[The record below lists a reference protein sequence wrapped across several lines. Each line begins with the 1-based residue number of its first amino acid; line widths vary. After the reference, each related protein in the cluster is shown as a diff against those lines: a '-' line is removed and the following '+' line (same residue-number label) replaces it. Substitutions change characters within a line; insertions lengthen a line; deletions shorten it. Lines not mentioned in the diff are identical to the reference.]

1 MTVIEFETLD
11 STNQYA
17 REHFKDLDDAT
28 LISARTQSAGRGR
41 LGRVWQSPRDVNIY
55 ATMVMKHLESGF
67 HAGCIAGLAGIATLR
82 EFAPQI
88 NFFLK
93 WPNDIYVRDRKIAG
107 ILCESAGF
115 TNGKIDG
122 VAAGIGLNI
131 NFDPKD
137 LRLLDNPATS
147 LCELTGEQF
156 ILKNVVNRLAFWFQE
171 YYIACTRDSGPIF
184 ELWKQENRLLG
195 QKLTVIDPKGE
206 VIQGIF
212 CDISDDGAMLLEVNN
227 ATISFHCGD
236 VKIDRKLI
244 DWDNI
249 HL

>member
-28 LISARTQSAGRGR
+28 VICARTQTAGRGR
-41 LGRVWQSPRDVNIY
+41 LGRVWQSPHDVNIY

-82 EFAPQI
+82 EFAPEI

-115 TNGKIDG
+115 TNGKISG
-122 VAAGIGLNI
+122 VAAGIGINI
-131 NFDPKD
+131 NFAPEDM
-137 LRLLDNPATS
+137 RRLDNPATS
-147 LCELTGEQF
+147 LYELTDRQF
-156 ILKNVVNRLAFWFQE
+156 NLKKVINRLAFWFE
-171 YYIACTRDSGPIF
+171 KYYIACTQDSGYIF
-184 ELWKQENRLLG
+184 ELWKQDNRLLG
-195 QKLTVIDPKGE
+195 QSITVIDPKGQ
-206 VIQGIF
+206 VITGCF
-212 CDISDDGAMLLEVNN
+212 RDISDDGAMLLEVNN
-227 ATISFHCGD
+227 ATIAFHCGD
-236 VKIDRKLI
+236 VKIDRGKI
-244 DWDNI
+244 DWDKIN
-249 HL
+249 L

>member
-17 REHFKDLDDAT
+17 RDNFKDLADAT
-28 LISARTQSAGRGR
+28 MICARTQTAGRGR

-55 ATMVMKHLESGF
+55 ASMVMKDLESGF
-67 HAGCIAGLAGIATLR
+67 HAGCIAGLAGIAALR
-82 EFAPQI
+82 EFSPQI

-122 VAAGIGLNI
+122 VVAGIGLNI
-131 NFDPKD
+131 NFAPND

-147 LCELTGEQF
+147 LYELTGEKF
-156 ILKNVVNRLAFWFQE
+156 NLKKVINRLAFWFQE
-171 YYIACTRDSGPIF
+171 YYIACTKDSGSIF
-184 ELWKQENRLLG
+184 ELWKQDNRLLG
-195 QKLTVIDPKGE
+195 QKLTVITPKGE
-206 VIQGIF
+206 VITGIF
-212 CDISDDGAMLLEVNN
+212 GNISDDGAMLLEVNN
-227 ATISFHCGD
+227 ATIAFHCGD
-236 VKIDRKLI
+236 VKIDRELI